1 MKVILIGYRATGKS
15 TIGLLLSRKIKV
27 PFVDTDQLI
36 EQAAGMPIK
45 KIVASDGWAEFRTK
59 ETEVI
64 ASLNT
69 TGLCVVATG
78 GGAVLSDAN
87 RDLLKKM
94 GILIYLK
101 TPLHDIVERLERD
114 AKHEQTRPQFT
125 SGGLTAE
132 TEAILAERVPLYES
146 VADFTVDTNG
156 KNVVRVSEEIYQN
169 LLEAGIVCEINKAKK
184 KIRNQH

>member
-1 MKVILIGYRATGKS
+1 MKIILIGYRATGKS
-15 TIGLLLSRKIKV
+15 TIGLLLAQKIRI

-36 EQAAGMPIK
+36 EKSAGMPIK
-45 KIVASDGWAEFRTK
+45 KIVASDGWEIFRKK

-64 ASLNT
+64 ASLNN

-78 GGAVLSDAN
+78 GGAILSGVN
-87 RDLLKKM
+87 RDILKKT

-114 AKHEQTRPQFT
+114 AQHEQTRPQFT

-132 TEAILAERVPLYES
+132 TAAILAERVPLYES
-146 VADFTVDTNG
+146 IADFTVDTNG
-156 KNVVRVSEEIYQN
+156 KNVVRVSEEIYQY
-169 LLEAGIVCEINKAKK
+169 LLEAGIVSEINKARK